1 MAVDHGLFQAL
12 TGPMQ
17 ASNAIQQ
24 DRDVQRVQKLE
35 LEEREYQL
43 KAKEIDRQKALQGQ
57 LDLYAKA
64 ANDAVFSQGNFKRQK
79 DVDDYYAWHEENS
92 GWKDIQQILTQ
103 YGNINDVKQMI
114 DVYTDPKDF
123 KPDPKRKEQNYV
135 ECG

>member
-43 KAKEIDRQKALQGQ
+43 KAKELDRQKALQGQ
-57 LDLYAKA
+57 LDLVAQS
-64 ANDAVFSQGNFKRQK
+64 ANKAVFNNGTFK
-79 DVDDYYAWHEENS
+79 
-92 GWKDIQQILTQ
+92 L
-103 YGNINDVKQMI
+103 
-114 DVYTDPKDF
+114 
-123 KPDPKRKEQNYV
+123 
-135 ECG
+135 